1 MIEVNVETR
10 AGTGGD
16 EYFVTCAYDLTTL
29 EHPVLGP
36 YGDAASAQRASEEI
50 AVALSGVSD

>member
-1 MIEVNVETR
+1 METR

-29 EHPVLGP
+29 EHPDLGP